1 MLPPHSDGGF
11 HTLTPS
17 FSKNF
22 GICPFANVN
31 HNVVINIGMKFFFG
45 LSDGIWSGTVLANYL
60 FHIGGN
66 EYAGYAEAAMG
77 IASLVVA
84 LPAGWAADRGSKA
97 RVIAIGG
104 LGVPL
109 AVALTSFAV
118 IWSYDHTSEKVT
130 SFWIFV
136 AALSL
141 WGACQS
147 VANGPAQA
155 LYAESTPQGE
165 RSRYFNYSFSLYMA
179 ASVLG
184 PIISIILFLLHN
196 DTWEPVALRNVFL
209 VGQGL
214 SLLGGAAMLCYSE
227 RCVLDEDGTKPNTA
241 PSNTAPSILDEDG
254 KKPPPAAIAPSDA
267 PNTAPSGSLGAAAA
281 PTASVQPLLAS
292 DARAALPAAAPFTA
306 PSPST
311 EAAAAATPPPQ
322 PQPQPPRWRK
332 LKPALRSTL
341 TGASPRVG

>member
-1 MLPPHSDGGF
+1 MSDGGF
-11 HTLTPS
+11 HTLSPS
-17 FSKNF
+17 ISKNF
-22 GICPFANVN
+22 GIYPFANVN

-130 SFWIFV
+130 SFWIF
-136 AALSL
+136 ASALSL

-155 LYAESTPQGE
+155 LYAESTPPGE

-184 PIISIILFLLHN
+184 PIISIILFLVHN

-227 RCVLDEDGTKPNTA
+227 RCVLDEDGTKA
-241 PSNTAPSILDEDG
+241 PLAV
-254 KKPPPAAIAPSDA
+254 IAPSDA

-292 DARAALPAAAPFTA
+292 DARAALPAAAPPANTNASRRGVAQKAA
-306 PSPST
+306 PTNPSGSSPSLLQLQ
-311 EAAAAATPPPQ
+311 TPS
-322 PQPQPPRWRK
+322 
-332 LKPALRSTL
+332 LR
-341 TGASPRVG
+341 ASLRMSL

>member
-1 MLPPHSDGGF
+1 MSDGGF
-11 HTLTPS
+11 HTLSPS

-22 GICPFANVN
+22 GIYPFANVN

-155 LYAESTPQGE
+155 LYAVGRAFTLLQLLVQLVHGRE
-165 RSRYFNYSFSLYMA
+165 RPRSDHLDHSLPRA
-179 ASVLG
+179 QR
-184 PIISIILFLLHN
+184 H
-196 DTWEPVALRNVFL
+196 
-209 VGQGL
+209 VGAR
-214 SLLGGAAMLCYSE
+214 GAAQRLP
-227 RCVLDEDGTKPNTA
+227 RRAG
-241 PSNTAPSILDEDG
+241 
-254 KKPPPAAIAPSDA
+254 
-267 PNTAPSGSLGAAAA
+267 
-281 PTASVQPLLAS
+281 PL
-292 DARAALPAAAPFTA
+292 
-306 PSPST
+306 
-311 EAAAAATPPPQ
+311 
-322 PQPQPPRWRK
+322 
-332 LKPALRSTL
+332 
-341 TGASPRVG
+341 SPRRRRDALL